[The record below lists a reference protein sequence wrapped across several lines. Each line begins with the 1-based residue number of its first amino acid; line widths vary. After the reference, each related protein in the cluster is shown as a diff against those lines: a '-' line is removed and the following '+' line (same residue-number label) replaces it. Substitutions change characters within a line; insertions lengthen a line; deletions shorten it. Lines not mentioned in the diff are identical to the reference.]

1 MSIKQNIMS
10 FKQFRKCMNKLKHL
24 KIYVIKEKFR
34 MIINKQ
40 IQKSNEH
47 IFEKYKKYIY
57 ID

>member
-24 KIYVIKEKFR
+24 EIYVIKEKFR

-57 ID
+57 

>member
-1 MSIKQNIMS
+1 
-10 FKQFRKCMNKLKHL
+10 MNKLKHL
-24 KIYVIKEKFR
+24 EIYVIKEKFR

-57 ID
+57 